1 MINVRFQQI
10 KYYGYA
16 ATTQFRYN
24 EKLKLKFLVKKV
36 VNLSEYFL
44 DILNETRADRYN
56 SAEFHLV
63 KKLAKKV
70 NDALINKGRD
80 ITFVD
85 MRDPREAKEAA
96 LWACGEPLET
106 VTERH
111 PIPLCL
117 SGFPAHHLLDDH
129 HYDPGIEIIFPHVSS
144 FSCAY
149 LVYEDDLQTDIIRNA
164 LIFSLYSAMVFF
176 VIGAPYM
183 AMQKNCNMPRNMIIN
198 NQSQMNYERN
208 LLFNWFGFVIE
219 DEDEEVYHC
228 LPEPTKV
235 GTLYRSNLL
244 ERLKLRILSEN

>member
-1 MINVRFQQI
+1 MINVRFQKI
-10 KYYGYA
+10 KYYGYV

-96 LWACGEPLET
+96 LWACGEPSET
-106 VTERH
+106 VTKRRV
-111 PIPLCL
+111 IPLTL
-117 SGFPAHHLLDDH
+117 AAFHPVNYYDDGFNDV
-129 HYDPGIEIIFPHVSS
+129 GIEIIFPHVSHLS
-144 FSCAY
+144 FPY
-149 LVYEDDLQTDIIRNA
+149 HIYDDDLQTDIIRNTQ
-164 LIFSLYSAMVFF
+164 IKSLYTDMVCF
-176 VIGAPYM
+176 VLGAPYF
-183 AMQKNCNMPRNMIIN
+183 AMQHSCCLPRNMMIK
-198 NQSQMNYERN
+198 NQSQMRYEHKVVSD
-208 LLFNWFGFVIE
+208 WFGILME
-219 DEDEEVYHC
+219 DEGEEVYHC

-244 ERLKLRILSEN
+244 ERLKLRILHKN